1 MWRAIFCTIKIMTLN
16 LRKLKSTSLIFSS
29 LGMSASL
36 SLPPAFFLPPVVV
49 HIAPIHSK
57 TYSAKKSLTWSL
69 AAGWCQA
76 GQGTRN
82 LFVCLFSKAGID
94 FLSLLWIITQ
104 TGNRKP
110 LLLQGLCPKWFSGS
124 FCLEF
129 SFFCPTEKE
138 NETRA
143 GRPPGDRAS
152 ALYSEM
158 RNHCESCPGLTAKDY
173 ICASAQRSP
182 VVLQG
187 QV

>member
-1 MWRAIFCTIKIMTLN
+1 MPGW
-16 LRKLKSTSLIFSS
+16 
-29 LGMSASL
+29 
-36 SLPPAFFLPPVVV
+36 
-49 HIAPIHSK
+49 
-57 TYSAKKSLTWSL
+57 
-69 AAGWCQA
+69 AGH
-76 GQGTRN
+76 RN

-104 TGNRKP
+104 TGNIKP
-110 LLLQGLCPKWFSGS
+110 RLLQGLCPKWFSGS

-158 RNHCESCPGLTAKDY
+158 RNHCESSPGLTAKDY
-173 ICASAQRSP
+173 ICASAQNHQSCSRDKFNNFSSSENKSYLP
-182 VVLQG
+182 PQNKNWHVRDQDWRRIM
-187 QV
+187 QPCPHREQTF